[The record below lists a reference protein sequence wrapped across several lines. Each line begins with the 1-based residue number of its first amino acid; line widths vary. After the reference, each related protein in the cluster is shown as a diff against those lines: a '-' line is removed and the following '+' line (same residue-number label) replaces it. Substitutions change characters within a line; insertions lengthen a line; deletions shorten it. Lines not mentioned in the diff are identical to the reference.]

1 MDEFSATTI
10 ILGILFLIIAGSI
23 FAITGSRTFPI
34 VGNFVPT
41 GTGIMG
47 FVSNTAVKTGSFM
60 PYIILLGGVGAD
72 IFLQEF
78 RYTIMTA
85 ISVVAMAAGY
95 VFQIVFY
102 GGFPRFLP
110 ALTVGTSAALMYLL
124 QDAWT
129 QPQLST
135 EKRVIATIGSVTGM
149 LLTAFVSMGTGGMF
163 TTPYMNEFVSIMLGA
178 GIGEL
183 AWAIVWNTM
192 PDRLPLVN
200 K

>member
-1 MDEFSATTI
+1 MDEFSATTL

-23 FAITGSRTFPI
+23 FAITGSRSVPI
-34 VGNFVPT
+34 VGPFIPT
-41 GTGIMG
+41 GPGMMG
-47 FVSNTAVKTGSFM
+47 FFGSALKTTGSWT
-60 PYIILLGGVGAD
+60 PYVILLGGVGAD

-78 RYTIMTA
+78 RYTLLTV
-85 ISVVAMAAGY
+85 ISGVAMVVGI
-95 VFQIVFY
+95 VFQVVFY
-102 GGFPRFLP
+102 GGVPKFLP
-110 ALTVGTSAALMYLL
+110 ALTVGTAAALTYLM

-135 EKRVIATIGSVTGM
+135 EKRVIATIGGLVGMVVTA
-149 LLTAFVSMGTGGMF
+149 LVSMGTGGMF
-163 TTPYMNEFVSIMLGA
+163 TTPYMNEAVSIIMGA

-183 AWAIVWNTM
+183 AWAIIWNTM

>member
-1 MDEFSATTI
+1 MDEFSATTL

-23 FAITGSRTFPI
+23 FAITGSRSVPI
-34 VGNFVPT
+34 VGAFIPT
-41 GTGIMG
+41 GPGMMG
-47 FVSNTAVKTGSFM
+47 FLGSTLKTTGSWT
-60 PYIILLGGVGAD
+60 PYLILLGGVGAD

-78 RYTIMTA
+78 RYTLMTV
-85 ISVVAMAAGY
+85 ISGVAMAVGI

-102 GGFPRFLP
+102 GGVPTFLP
-110 ALTVGTSAALMYLL
+110 ALTVGTAAALTYLM

-135 EKRVIATIGSVTGM
+135 EKRVIATIGGLVGMVVTA
-149 LLTAFVSMGTGGMF
+149 LVSMGTGGMF
-163 TTPYMNEFVSIMLGA
+163 TTPYMNEAVSIIMGA

-183 AWAIVWNTM
+183 AWAMVWNTM

-200 K
+200 Q